1 MDVKLYDAIN
11 GVLKMIKNV
20 KSVVLYRDRI
30 ICTDNHDTDYIIPES
45 EFDKYCVH
53 VSESNED
60 INNDQT
66 HPIRDTQNGLS
77 VTIYSDVWHS
87 NHALWS
93 VVANTIN

>member
-30 ICTDNHDTDYIIPES
+30 ICTDNNDTDYIIPEE

-60 INNDQT
+60 VND
-66 HPIRDTQNGLS
+66 D
-77 VTIYSDVWHS
+77 
-87 NHALWS
+87 
-93 VVANTIN
+93 